1 MLHFRSMDISVF
13 LSRSEFRD
21 GLSSPLLPSH
31 AEKHVHFFDGDLEEL
46 EGKKVA
52 IIGVCENRGS
62 ASDCQASDAPD
73 AIRKYLYRLHW
84 FDGQLSVIDL
94 GNIRAGNELKD
105 TYYALNQTCEVLLR
119 RGIIPLIIGGTQDL
133 TFANYQAY
141 ERMEQTVN
149 LVTIDYRLDFGK
161 SDGDIHSKNY
171 LNKVVLHKPNYLFN
185 YSNIGHQRYL
195 VESDLLELMG
205 NMYFDAHRLGDIQSG
220 IQRSEPIIRNA
231 DILSVDMS
239 AIRMGESPGSTCAGP
254 NGFYGDEAA
263 QLCRY
268 AGMSDKL
275 TSFGLYEVD
284 PLMDLGGHTC
294 HLAAQL
300 IWCFLEG
307 VSQRKGDYP
316 IGDYSEYFK
325 YLVPITH
332 DGHELVFYKS
342 NLSDRWWMDVP
353 YPAGTAMKYERHH
366 MVPCTYEEF
375 QQASSEEMPDRW
387 WKTYQKLV

>member
-1 MLHFRSMDISVF
+1 MDISVF
-13 LSRSEFRD
+13 LTRSDFRD
-21 GLSSPLLPSH
+21 GMSSPLSSSH
-31 AEKHVHFFDGDLEEL
+31 VEKHVRFFDGDASEL
-46 EGKKVA
+46 EGMKVA
-52 IIGVCENRGS
+52 IVGVCDNRGAAKECRS
-62 ASDCQASDAPD
+62 AEAPD
-73 AIRKYLYRLHW
+73 AIRRFLYRLHW
-84 FDGQLSVIDL
+84 FDGSLPVIDL
-94 GNIRAGNELKD
+94 GNIMAGNELND
-105 TYYALNQTCEVLLR
+105 TYFALNKTCEALIR
-119 RGIIPLIIGGTQDL
+119 QGIVPLVIGGTQDL
-133 TFANYQAY
+133 TYAMYQAY
-141 ERMEQTVN
+141 EHMEQTVN
-149 LVTIDYRLDFGK
+149 LVTVDYRLDFGK

-205 NMYFDAHRLGDIQSG
+205 NMYFDAHRLGDIQSS

-231 DILSVDMS
+231 DILSIDMS
-239 AIRMGESPGSTCAGP
+239 AIRMGESPGSTHAGP

-275 TSFGLYEVD
+275 SSFGIFEVD
-284 PLMDLGGHTC
+284 PMVDPSGHTG

-316 IGDYSEYFK
+316 QGDYTEYFK
-325 YLVPITH
+325 YMVPITH

-342 NLSDRWWMDVP
+342 HLSDRWWMDVP
-353 YPAGTAMKYERHH
+353 YPAGTSAKYERHH
-366 MVPCTYEEF
+366 LVPCTYEEY
-375 QQASSEEMPDRW
+375 QQASAEEMPDRW

>member
-1 MLHFRSMDISVF
+1 MR
-13 LSRSEFRD
+13 R
-21 GLSSPLLPSH
+21 
-31 AEKHVHFFDGDLEEL
+31 
-46 EGKKVA
+46 
-52 IIGVCENRGS
+52 
-62 ASDCQASDAPD
+62 
-73 AIRKYLYRLHW
+73 YLYRLHW
-84 FDGQLSVIDL
+84 FDGQLQVIDL
-94 GNIRAGNELKD
+94 GNIRQGNELKD

-141 ERMEQTVN
+141 EHMEQTVN

-161 SDGDIHSKNY
+161 SDGEITSKNY

-185 YSNIGHQRYL
+185 YSNIGNQRYL
-195 VESDLLELMG
+195 VEGDLLELMG
-205 NMYFDAHRLGDIQSG
+205 NMYFDAHRLGDIQSN

-231 DILSVDMS
+231 DILSVDLS
-239 AIRMGESPGSTCAGP
+239 SVRMGECPGTTCPGP
-254 NGFYGDEAA
+254 NGFYGDQVA

-275 TSFGLYEVD
+275 TSFGIYEID
-284 PLMDLGGHTC
+284 PLMDLGGHSC
-294 HLAAQL
+294 HLAAQM

-316 IGDYSEYFK
+316 VGDYSDYFK
-325 YLVPITH
+325 YMVPITH

-342 NLSDRWWMDVP
+342 HLTDRWWMDVP
-353 YPAGTAMKYERHH
+353 YPAGTEVKYERHH

-375 QQASSEEMPDRW
+375 QQASTEEMPDRW